1 MSSLDRVDKLA
12 RYIFSYSFGVFWSIV
27 CVGIPILIEKFIKR
41 KEVFV
46 KKDRSNY
53 ESRLYTECS
62 DFGQHK
68 TLEVEGKS
76 FHYFE
81 SGDVSKPL
89 ILFLHVLVFVAVSTP
104 STSRYGV
111 SFSGLG
117 YGAGGSF
124 KPREVHN
131 YNANLLLADIREI
144 IQKLTQN
151 GRAECLAAAQ
161 SWEWDQYQD
170 HSGYID
176 RLIILNGPHTGV
188 VALNVYS
195 RFNDV
200 FHYRNLK
207 SLISNPISTITN
219 SWKSLQPCFDQ
230 ALKSFYVGIFMM
242 PSPIGET
249 WFSIKDFEIYEKILK
264 TLPSETMT
272 EEDINLHKAVFCAND
287 LACLTG
293 GLNYYR
299 SNAARGFFEDQKR
312 RGIKQPGFIGIPTL
326 VIWGDQ
332 DRYLNK
338 DLCTLNLEK
347 LVSNLKIV
355 HIPEAQHFVQEECPD
370 KTNDIMRRFITSQGN
385 LHDLDE
391 NKVID

>member
-53 ESRLYTECS
+53 
-62 DFGQHK
+62 FGQHK

-89 ILFLHVLVFVAVSTP
+89 ILFLHGFPEFWYSWRFQLRALRDMGYHLVA
-104 STSRYGV
+104 
-111 SFSGLG
+111 L
-117 YGAGGSF
+117 
-124 KPREVHN
+124 
-131 YNANLLLADIREI
+131 DM
-144 IQKLTQN
+144 
-151 GRAECLAAAQ
+151 AAAQ

-326 VIWGDQ
+326 VIW
-332 DRYLNK
+332 
-338 DLCTLNLEK
+338 